1 MSGNHNIFDQLQPGQ
16 RVTIFKFSEFG
27 FPYALQTT
35 ICSVEYQDYAQY
47 RNIPHIY
54 HKPKGK
60 QKHYVLRITGYESL
74 LVWDGWQDV
83 DVDMYQSSSVSGDI
97 TIRQTLR
104 SFDSRYFDLAI
115 QQCKQEPLIYFNT
128 PDDIIN
134 RYTIKDK
141 NIIEE
146 LEKIAENNGGK
157 INEIHFNKYGLTP
170 RHIKET
176 FAGRYYPEM
185 N

>member
-1 MSGNHNIFDQLQPGQ
+1 MSDNYNVFDQLRPGQ
-16 RVTIFKFSEFG
+16 KVTIFKFSEFG

-83 DVDMYQSSSVSGDI
+83 DVDMYQSSSTSGDI
-97 TIRQTLR
+97 TTRHTLR

-115 QQCKQEPLIYFNT
+115 QQCKQEPLIYLNT

-134 RYTIKDK
+134 KYTIKDE
-141 NIIEE
+141 NIIAE
-146 LEKIAENNGGK
+146 LENIAENNGGK